1 MEIFLLYFSLLKR
14 NSKIILISSFVFSLS
29 FQVEN
34 GSSAASAIHPSMTN
48 SNRSS
53 NRFSNDFST
62 LDIHLVSTSS
72 DASNKNGNNKTRWKC
87 GNAANDLHSTFNQTV
102 LPYNNGTASATPAAV
117 ASDAVTVATT
127 SSTSP
132 IVDASTSSASATF
145 AQHQSDHLPG
155 NDLTQSKPHAS
166 SHESIRV
173 RSPLNLVALPG
184 ATRAHNGVG
193 EQASAANEISSA
205 NVLVPKHAP
214 FSRDR
219 LFNANVSSTAHAFFD
234 FLKFKRNSESNNSS
248 EQQQQQ
254 HSSRCGPSSV
264 SELERCLNNSVN
276 SGGAMRLNVPAAT
289 AATDATVTTA
299 ESETSFGSTNQTN
312 NTCSTKQANNN
323 GNRIVSASRSTT
335 ANVTTMS
342 NHILENGTLMGAIV
356 SQPSLT
362 IHVNHPNSIEHG
374 PRTNGNN
381 NSHQMRNVVNQSAGG
396 VSIVNCYRA
405 VPVQIVNT
413 TSASESV
420 HANPNNTQIVN
431 NQMNHIRGASKVGKN
446 AIEKNLNEKCDIEC
460 NGIDN
465 DVNDLVSVNAIDVVA
480 LDTNNAL
487 NTNTGI
493 QSRTFTSTE
502 AQTDDLQQTDSTSNP
517 QSNPIQM
524 APATASVATNSTKQ
538 NEGNRRNG
546 NGTNGPSAQVHVTD
560 IEALT
565 SREQR
570 RRERRERRLARN
582 GRQQHMHSGTALLP
596 PHHSNCEILPDILH
610 SHVPPPYT
618 TLPMP
623 PHCPINAVAAASPPP
638 SVLVPGPPSA
648 LITPIPVGISD
659 DGRYT
664 FPLPIMRR

>member
-1 MEIFLLYFSLLKR
+1 
-14 NSKIILISSFVFSLS
+14 
-29 FQVEN
+29 
-34 GSSAASAIHPSMTN
+34 MTN

-72 DASNKNGNNKTRWKC
+72 DASNNNGNNKTRWKY

-102 LPYNNGTASATPAAV
+102 LSYNDTAAV
-117 ASDAVTVATT
+117 ASDAVTTASS

-132 IVDASTSSASATF
+132 IVSATNSSSSVTF
-145 AQHQSDHLPG
+145 VQQQPDHLPG
-155 NDLTQSKPHAS
+155 NELTLSEPHAS
-166 SHESIRV
+166 SHESISV
-173 RSPLNLVALPG
+173 RSPLNSVALLS
-184 ATRAHNGVG
+184 ATRAHTEEG
-193 EQASAANEISSA
+193 EQASVANEISSA

-254 HSSRCGPSSV
+254 SSRCGPSSE
-264 SELERCLNNSVN
+264 SERCHNKLVN

-299 ESETSFGSTNQTN
+299 ESEISFGPTNQCI
-312 NTCSTKQANNN
+312 NTSSTKQATNNDN
-323 GNRIVSASRSTT
+323 TNRNRIVDASRSTT
-335 ANVTTMS
+335 NVTTMS

-362 IHVNHPNSIEHG
+362 IHVNHSNSIEHG
-374 PRTNGNN
+374 PRTINNN

-396 VSIVNCYRA
+396 VSIVNCYRP

-420 HANPNNTQIVN
+420 NANPNNVQIVN
-431 NQMNHIRGASKVGKN
+431 NNNDHMNHIRGASKVGKN
-446 AIEKNLNEKCDIEC
+446 ANEKNLNEKCDIEC
-460 NGIDN
+460 NGINN

-502 AQTDDLQQTDSTSNP
+502 AQTDDLQQTDIASNP
-517 QSNPIQM
+517 NSNPIQT
-524 APATASVATNSTKQ
+524 APATASAAPNSTKQ

-546 NGTNGPSAQVHVTD
+546 NSTNGQSAMIHATE

-582 GRQQHMHSGTALLP
+582 GRQQHMHPGAALLP